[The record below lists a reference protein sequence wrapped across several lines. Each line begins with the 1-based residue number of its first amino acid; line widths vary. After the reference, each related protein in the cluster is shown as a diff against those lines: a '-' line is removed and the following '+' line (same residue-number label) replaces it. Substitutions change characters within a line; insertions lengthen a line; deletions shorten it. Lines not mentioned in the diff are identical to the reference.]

1 MQKRIEEEERL
12 NVTNDLIIKP
22 SNSIYEKSKRQENI
36 FIQNNQNHFID
47 LLEEKDPQMSLPPS
61 SEKDTLENSKNS
73 FNIYIY
79 LYNIDIVIEN
89 GRQLDDEIEPVA
101 ELLTS
106 STLLDEEVTKI
117 EQQVSQIHSTR
128 KSVSSE
134 NSQPIQFRLPPIDS
148 PSSLKKISTPA
159 VPVMMVNPVLYKVT
173 TARAQIS

>member
-73 FNIYIY
+73 FNIYIC
-79 LYNIDIVIEN
+79 
-89 GRQLDDEIEPVA
+89 
-101 ELLTS
+101 
-106 STLLDEEVTKI
+106 
-117 EQQVSQIHSTR
+117 
-128 KSVSSE
+128 
-134 NSQPIQFRLPPIDS
+134 
-148 PSSLKKISTPA
+148 
-159 VPVMMVNPVLYKVT
+159 
-173 TARAQIS
+173 